1 MSAIRKAR
9 MMCPWP
15 THSQRTRYFHV
26 IRDVCACQS
35 KTLGECR
42 AAREF
47 VGCEVGHPGSKRFRR
62 NGWLLP
68 QGEDDETPDDEANRQ
83 KAPVCHRIT
92 IADLAAGPSPFGR
105 GSFLLLPIR

>member
-1 MSAIRKAR
+1 MIAS
-9 MMCPWP
+9 WP
-15 THSQRTRYFHV
+15 HSRHFQL

-105 GSFLLLPIR
+105 GSFLLLPIRSYV